1 MEKLILPP
9 KRDIVSF
16 AFTSPGLVLST
27 PGLVFS
33 TPGLVL
39 STPRLVWPTPGLV
52 RNSRRLVKNTSRRV
66 RLGRRS
72 GIITLKMRQSVWWRL
87 FYARVYT
94 YYISRKMYSPIH
106 TMLVFFWFTRVSSV
120 KALISK
126 CSHGQQSIHTGGE
139 RTWRVES
146 VSLHTGKPPE
156 NQQING

>member
-27 PGLVFS
+27 QGLALSTPGLALS

-39 STPRLVWPTPGLV
+39 STPGLV
-52 RNSRRLVKNTSRRV
+52 RNSRRLVKHTSRRV

-106 TMLVFFWFTRVSSV
+106 AMLVSFWFTRVWLWRLWFQSV
-120 KALISK
+120 HMGSKAFTRAVNACEGWK
-126 CSHGQQSIHTGGE
+126 A
-139 RTWRVES
+139 
-146 VSLHTGKPPE
+146 
-156 NQQING
+156 